1 VSSFTKE
8 MWQDLNRL
16 MLCLGSTDREE
27 VLFAQI
33 ENEELEADVIT
44 EEIAVAGISWW
55 DDNEALIME
64 FAHLF
69 LASLESAAIENNLKT
84 GDFLDWESRSWRDFI
99 SETFF
104 IVWGKP
110 ENFDYFFDYAVKQSL
125 GFNTGSQEGEDSQG
139 ARGVEISPT
148 EWITMTKL
156 FECWWKRE
164 DAFAIFTQVYEK
176 TAEGRKL
183 VNSENS
189 LE

>member
-1 VSSFTKE
+1 

-27 VLFAQI
+27 VLFGQI

-55 DDNEALIME
+55 DDNEALIKE
-64 FAHLF
+64 LAHLF
-69 LASLESAAIENNLKT
+69 LASFESTAIKNNLKT

-104 IVWGKP
+104 IVMDKP

-125 GFNTGSQEGEDSQG
+125 GFNTGPQEGEDSQG
-139 ARGVEISPT
+139 ARGVEISPAD
-148 EWITMTKL
+148 WITMTKL

-176 TAEGRKL
+176 TAEGRKM
-183 VNSENS
+183 VNS
-189 LE
+189 